1 MANAKVTPASEV
13 KLSPKVAL
21 TKVTGNQILTKSE
34 YFNFNNPKYLND
46 PTFVANPHEY
56 ITIRGAREHN
66 LKDISLV
73 IPKNKLVVFS
83 GLSGSGKSSLVFDT
97 IYAEGQRRYV
107 ESLSS
112 YARQFLGLKEKPD
125 LDSIDGLSPAISID
139 QKSTSHN
146 PRSTVGTT
154 TEIYDYLRLL
164 YAKAGI
170 QYCPVCGSLVTG
182 ESVTKIVDRILALQD
197 ESRIVILSP
206 IIIDQKGWH
215 KQTIIEIKR
224 DGFKRI
230 RVDGKIMLTEEAEK
244 TELNKQERHSI
255 EIVVDRLV
263 VDQENKQ
270 RLTESVEVA
279 LLHGKDK
286 ITVLNINP
294 EGEEVLMYFNK
305 NKACPNGH
313 GTPGD
318 IEPRAFSFNSP
329 HGACATCTGLGV
341 VTKIDANLVVPSK
354 NLSIVEGCIKPL
366 SQLSLSGG
374 WLTKMFDSLS
384 KRLGFNLKTPWVKL
398 TQAQQDA
405 VLFGDSAVGFEG
417 VIKNLERRYKDT
429 TSDSARRDIE
439 SYMTKQKCS
448 DCQGARLK
456 KDSLAVLVSEK
467 NISEVSNMSIKDSF
481 NFFSELYDPATTKL
495 DPKEYEIGK
504 MILKE
509 ITSRI
514 KFLKDVGL
522 DYLTLNR
529 SAETLSGG
537 EAQRIRLATQI
548 GSGLTGVLYILDE
561 PSIGLHQRDNARLLE
576 TIQYLK
582 KLGNSVLVVEHDED
596 TIRMADFLVDIGPK
610 AGKFGGHIVAMG
622 TPEEVMLID
631 ESPTG
636 RFLSGK
642 DVIEL
647 PTKRRPVDM
656 NADAKSEQ
664 KYLEITNATENNLQ
678 NTNFKIP
685 LRKFV
690 SITGVSGSGKST
702 LVNDILSNYLMNY
715 FYDSR
720 LQVGK
725 FEAIEGLKNID
736 KPIIIDQSPIG
747 RTPRS
752 NPATYTGLFTPIREL
767 FSMIPEAKSRGYNQ
781 GRFSFNVPGGR
792 CETCQGDG
800 IIKVEMNFLPDVYV
814 ICEDCRGKR
823 YNRETLEIKYRD
835 KNISDVLNMSV
846 DEASIFFETH
856 KLIKRKLD
864 TLLQVGLGYIT
875 LGQSATTLSGGEAQR
890 IKLATELSKVGTG
903 NTLYIL
909 DEPTTGLHP
918 VDIKMLLTVLHQLV
932 DKGNTVLVI
941 EHNLDVIKT
950 SDWVID
956 LGPEGG
962 DKGGQI
968 VATGTPEEVAKVKS
982 SYTGQ
987 FLKKYLK

>member
-1 MANAKVTPASEV
+1 MKTALSALMPSKKSASANTNLTIAK
-13 KLSPKVAL
+13 
-21 TKVTGNQILTKSE
+21 E
-34 YFNFNNPKYLND
+34 YIDYNDPKYLND
-46 PTFVANPHEY
+46 QTFVANPHEY

-66 LKDISLV
+66 LKDVSLV

-170 QYCPVCGSLVTG
+170 QYCPICGALVTG
-182 ESVTKIVDRILALQD
+182 ESVTKIVDRILALQAD
-197 ESRIVILSP
+197 SRIVILSP
-206 IIIDQKGWH
+206 IIVDQKGWH
-215 KQTIIEIKR
+215 KQQISEIKKA
-224 DGFKRI
+224 GFKRI
-230 RVDGKIMLTEEAEK
+230 RIDGKIMLAEEAEK
-244 TELNKQERHSI
+244 IELNKQERHSI
-255 EIVVDRLV
+255 EIVVDRLTI
-263 VDQENKQ
+263 DKDNKQ
-270 RLTESVEVA
+270 RLTESVETA
-279 LLHGKDK
+279 LHHGKDK
-286 ITVLNINP
+286 ITVLNVN
-294 EGEEVLMYFNK
+294 EDGEEHLMYFNK

-329 HGACATCTGLGV
+329 HGACPTCTGLGV
-341 VTKIDANLVVPSK
+341 VTQIDINLVVPSK

-374 WLTKMFDSLS
+374 WLTKMFESLS
-384 KRLGFNLKTPWVKL
+384 KRLSFDLKTPWNKL
-398 TQAQQDA
+398 TIAQQDA
-405 VLFGDSAVGFEG
+405 VLYGDEAVGFEG

-439 SYMTKQKCS
+439 SYMTKQVCT
-448 DCQGARLK
+448 DCHGARLK
-456 KDSLAVLVSEK
+456 KDSLAVLVCEK
-467 NISEVSNMSIKDSF
+467 NIAEVSNMSIKDAHA
-481 NFFSELYDPATTKL
+481 FFSVLYDPKTTKL
-495 DPKEYEIGK
+495 DYKEYEIAK

-514 KFLKDVGL
+514 KFLIDVGL

-582 KLGNSVLVVEHDED
+582 RLGNSVLVVEHDED
-596 TIRMADFLVDIGPK
+596 TIRMADFLVDIGPA
-610 AGKFGGHIVAMG
+610 AGKNGGHIVAMG
-622 TPEEVMLID
+622 TPEQVMAVD
-631 ESPTG
+631 TSPTG

-642 DVIEL
+642 DKIDL
-647 PTKRRPVDM
+647 PKIRRPVDI
-656 NADAKSEQ
+656 NADIKSDQ
-664 KYLEITNATENNLQ
+664 KFVEILNATENNLQ
-678 NTNFKIP
+678 GIDIKIP
-685 LRKFV
+685 LRRFV

-702 LVNDILSNYLMNY
+702 FINDILSNYLMNY

-720 LQVGK
+720 LPVGK
-725 FEAIEGLKNID
+725 FETIEGLKYID

-767 FSMIPEAKSRGYNQ
+767 FSAIPESKARGYNQ

-835 KNISDVLNMSV
+835 KNISDILNMSV
-846 DEASIFFETH
+846 EDATVFFETH
-856 KLIKRKLD
+856 RLIKRKLD

-918 VDIKMLLTVLHQLV
+918 MDIKLLLEVLHKLV
-932 DKGNTVLVI
+932 DKGNSILVI

-968 VATGTPEEVAKVKS
+968 IATGTPEDVAKVKA

-987 FLKKYLK
+987 FLKKLL